1 MDVKRAL
8 QPLSP
13 DLQSLLRTGVA
24 LTSMVQCMEELVLN
38 SIDAGATCIAVR
50 VDMSR
55 FKVQVFDNGH
65 GIQKNDL
72 ETVAER
78 YYTSKCHTVS
88 DLDNLCY
95 FGYRGEAVASLREIS
110 AVLEIVSRTKVS
122 QVSYCKLFQ
131 NGSPLPVIEST
142 VPRPSVGTTITAHDL
157 FYNLPVRQKHIN
169 QNLELEKIRQKLE
182 AIALVQSSISL
193 SLRNDCTGQ
202 VILQTRK
209 TNSLLNT
216 FTRLFGAAKSRC
228 LCELKAENEYFKIH
242 AYFGKEGSSRKDHQF
257 VYVNKRV
264 VLKTDVSKLVSNLMG
279 KSLIVK
285 TKTPYAKALL
295 EDSPTKHVD
304 RYPIF
309 VILIECGL
317 TEYDITFEPAKTL
330 VQFKHWE
337 SLRESIEKLVQSFLV
352 KENLNLAKDPVS
364 PKDNSS
370 EKEVFEESPDISLVD
385 TSDIDRDIHT
395 NKIHAGMSSK
405 LVRRKKDFYHE
416 ENIGINSNSSSM
428 DTHEDNDD
436 ASISF
441 TNHKGD
447 SVEEDVEAS
456 QAVSLQTNTQGCSGV
471 ENSIVDV
478 EEGKCLVTS
487 EIENGDK
494 YEKAEA
500 QCDKNGQNGVVVN
513 FKTPSNINAERKDP
527 PRIHPRKVPESQL
540 EDDLEDNSQDFDEED
555 PFQFKM
561 TDSVA
566 EGEVPDTNTR
576 KNYICISTPHIS
588 PGGNSTLSAF
598 RKSLLS
604 SRNGGSGR
612 IEKMSLTEKLR
623 QRKSKEK
630 SSARKPHEKN
640 VRHSSVTGISDHV
653 PEKNCSSRTRTSLSS
668 FRKYLPQNQSSTVHD
683 TSVSDPTKDTS
694 CINHQHTGDKHTE
707 TVHINISKNDNKKA
721 QYQENARQR
730 HCLGSSVEKQESSWE
745 NQKSAI
751 STACHCYDSDMEKCE
766 THANGNMLYSTTGKS
781 LCSNNVDLCGDGSAI
796 NPSQRMVEDVH
807 MLIPISQSDLIFSG
821 NETTGGLDVHTR
833 TSGGL
838 DVHTRKRLNTDMAKT
853 TASKMS
859 RMIQNSVVFDSVKC
873 ANNGISLD
881 RLDSSQPKDKCFS
894 MYSDLEDLTIPVSLQ
909 KGFQL
914 KNDGGPSAEKEHSKS
929 GEEGKLVST
938 SCLSQIIPDSCE
950 TQTEKERDF
959 EHASKNCKPRN
970 EFEDFEIWPPRNN
983 LLKSSHNQGVSD
995 EKKEESFSQ
1004 LQSNSNIHLKDPFI
1018 MDINDYQERIQ
1029 NSSEKASKD
1038 SHCLFDVTHKTE
1050 NAPVKNMLDLE
1061 CNLFCDET
1069 LADLETSTRR
1079 VKDNRELTQ
1088 HEPEM
1093 EHFWHF
1099 DDSQEFIPT
1108 NLTFD
1113 SDFSKEIQEPS
1124 RRKLNLSLVDSIGF
1138 SFSSVSGNRSG
1149 ENTPNTPNSE
1159 LTIPKF
1165 EQRTCCSPTGSEGF
1179 SPNLNPDEELISTES
1194 TSSRDYPKT
1203 EDEGIEQKHIHSESQ
1218 ESFTLSRV
1226 LGEETEKT
1234 ENCDES
1240 QCSFESEEFSK
1251 WFSLGSNCSSCEE
1264 NSRAQSDDFVSVP
1277 NASLSQTQCVE
1288 NSSLLQQQNVNE
1300 NCDTDLQEK
1309 DNVTRQSEYSVT
1321 VNNNEKNLES
1331 KDEEKSN
1338 DKSGE
1343 NLSSAAHGSL
1353 CPSECVDTSPWSE
1366 VADGDLL
1373 NIDLGNEKLT
1383 GAELQK
1389 TWIKITDQKTG
1400 KDIFVN
1406 QNTGNTVTDENL
1418 IPDEDK
1424 QDDRSEETEQA
1435 SQCRRPVKKVTA
1447 SSPSTASS
1455 IRTMIEEHFDADDEM
1470 LSIKWKD
1477 KGLMES
1483 FKGRSVADLFKEWE
1497 NPVFPRPDLEVLNA
1511 ETQKER
1517 TYGASKAQRS
1527 LNPCTFTKDM
1537 LKDVEVLGQMDNKF
1551 IICVLKTENQFK
1563 GSGLLVVFDQHAAHE
1578 RVRLE
1583 QLTKDCYESDEGR
1596 QFKSCLLSS
1605 EEELKLTEED
1615 VRVMEAFRGEFQRIG
1630 ICFSKSKLSRHSVL
1644 IKEIPSCI
1652 TKKEEK
1658 QREGIVILNIL
1669 KNTITE
1675 HVQFLKST
1683 KGAKDH
1689 MPLTIHKLLCGLAC
1703 RGAIKFGDPLSKEE
1717 CMNLLVSLAQC
1728 HLPFQCAHGR
1738 PSVMPLISTD
1748 KLINK
1753 YTPRKPNLWKIAKKV
1768 QHK

>member
-1 MDVKRAL
+1 MFTMDDKRTL
-8 QPLSP
+8 QPLTP
-13 DLQSLLRTGVA
+13 DLRSLLRTGVA
-24 LTSMVQCMEELVLN
+24 LTSMVQCVEELVLN

-55 FKVQVFDNGH
+55 FKIQVFDNGH
-65 GIQKNDL
+65 GIQKKDL

-131 NGSPLPVIEST
+131 SGSPLPVIEST
-142 VPRPSVGTTITAHDL
+142 IPRPSVGTTITAHDL

-182 AIALVQSSISL
+182 AIALVQSNISL

-202 VILQTRK
+202 VVLQTQK

-216 FTRLFGAAKSRC
+216 FTRLFGTAKSRC
-228 LCELKAENEYFKIH
+228 LCKSEAENEYFKIH

-264 VLKTDVSKLVSNLMG
+264 VLKTDVSKLVNNLLG

-285 TKTPYAKALL
+285 AKTTYAKALL

-337 SLRESIEKLVQSFLV
+337 SLKESIEKLVQSFLV
-352 KENLNLAKDPVS
+352 KENLNITKDPVS

-370 EKEVFEESPDISLVD
+370 EKEVFEESPDISSVY
-385 TSDIDRDIHT
+385 TSDIGGDIHT

-405 LVRRKKDFYHE
+405 LVRRKKNFYHE
-416 ENIGINSNSSSM
+416 EDIGINSNSSSM
-428 DTHEDNDD
+428 DTHKNDD
-436 ASISF
+436 ASISS
-441 TNHKGD
+441 TNRKGD
-447 SVEEDVEAS
+447 SVEEGVEGS
-456 QAVSLQTNTQGCSGV
+456 QSVSLKTNTQECTDV
-471 ENSIVDV
+471 ENPILDV
-478 EEGKCLVTS
+478 EEGKYLVTS
-487 EIENGDK
+487 EIENGNEC
-494 YEKAEA
+494 EKTE
-500 QCDKNGQNGVVVN
+500 QQHNENGQDVATVK
-513 FKTPSNINAERKDP
+513 FKTPANVNTKRKDP
-527 PRIHPRKVPESQL
+527 PRIHPQKVPDSQVVDDM
-540 EDDLEDNSQDFDEED
+540 EDDSQDFDEED
-555 PFQFKM
+555 PFHFQRS
-561 TDSVA
+561 DSLA
-566 EGEVPDTNTR
+566 EGEIPDKNTR
-576 KNYICISTPHIS
+576 RNYICISTPHIS

-598 RKSLLS
+598 RKSLHS
-604 SRNGGSGR
+604 SRNGRNGR
-612 IEKMSLTEKLR
+612 IEKVSLTEKLR

-630 SSARKPHEKN
+630 SSTRKSHEKN
-640 VRHSSVTGISDHV
+640 VKHSSVTPVPSHV
-653 PEKNCSSRTRTSLSS
+653 PEKDCSLRSRTSLTS
-668 FRKYLPQNQSSTVHD
+668 FRKNLPQNQPSTVHGD
-683 TSVSDPTKDTS
+683 SVSDHTKNTTCDR
-694 CINHQHTGDKHTE
+694 HQHTGDIS
-707 TVHINISKNDNKKA
+707 TVIVHSSISKNANRKA
-721 QYQENARQR
+721 PDQETERQR
-730 HCLGSSVEKQESSWE
+730 LYCGSSEEKPANSSG

-751 STACHCYDSDMEKCE
+751 TITCQSYDSDVEKCE
-766 THANGNMLYSTTGKS
+766 THASGYVLPSTTDNSVS
-781 LCSNNVDLCGDGSAI
+781 LNNVNPCSDYSAKK
-796 NPSQRMVEDVH
+796 PSQRMEENVKALIPKAQSSDLMYNDNETSGIVKDAFDVH
-807 MLIPISQSDLIFSG
+807 A
-821 NETTGGLDVHTR
+821 
-833 TSGGL
+833 
-838 DVHTRKRLNTDMAKT
+838 RKRSNTDIAQT
-853 TASKMS
+853 TASKLS
-859 RMIQNSVVFDSVKC
+859 RMVQNSAVCESKKGV
-873 ANNGISLD
+873 NNDISLNK
-881 RLDSSQPKDKCFS
+881 LDSSQPMDKCFS
-894 MYSDLEDLTIPVSLQ
+894 MFSDLEDLTIPVSLQ

-914 KNDGGPSAEKEHSKS
+914 KNDSSSSADKEHNKN
-929 GEEGKLVST
+929 GTEGNLVST
-938 SCLSQIIPDSCE
+938 SSMLQIIPDSND
-950 TQTEKERDF
+950 TQTEEERVL
-959 EHASKNCKPRN
+959 EHASKNCKSRIN
-970 EFEDFEIWPPRNN
+970 LEDFEIRPRRNN
-983 LLKSSHNQGVSD
+983 FLKSTHSQGVSV
-995 EKKEESFSQ
+995 ENKEGPFSQ
-1004 LQSNSNIHLKDPFI
+1004 MHSNSNIHVKDPFI
-1018 MDINDYQERIQ
+1018 MDINDYQENTQ
-1029 NSSEKASKD
+1029 NNSEKATKD
-1038 SHCLFDVTHKTE
+1038 LHSLFDTTYRTD
-1050 NAPVKNMLDLE
+1050 NAPQENMSDSDF
-1061 CNLFCDET
+1061 NLFCDER
-1069 LADLETSTRR
+1069 LEDLETSPRR
-1079 VKDNRELTQ
+1079 VKNKRELM
-1088 HEPEM
+1088 HHKPET
-1093 EHFWHF
+1093 EDFWHF

-1113 SDFSKEIQEPS
+1113 SDFSEEIREPS
-1124 RRKLNLSLVDSIGF
+1124 KKKLNLSLVDSIGF
-1138 SFSSVSGNRSG
+1138 SFSSVNGNRSG
-1149 ENTPNTPNSE
+1149 ENTPTTPNSE

-1179 SPNLNPDEELISTES
+1179 SPNLNPDEDLTPAES
-1194 TSSRDYPKT
+1194 AIFTDNPRTKDGYN
-1203 EDEGIEQKHIHSESQ
+1203 EQKQIDSEIP
-1218 ESFTLSRV
+1218 ESLTLSRI
-1226 LGEETEKT
+1226 LREEADKT
-1234 ENCDES
+1234 GDCEES
-1240 QCSFESEEFSK
+1240 PCSFESEEFSK
-1251 WFSLGSNCSSCEE
+1251 WFSLESNCSSCEE
-1264 NSRAQSDDFVSVP
+1264 NSRAQNDDFVSVP
-1277 NASLSQTQCVE
+1277 NASLSQTQYGE
-1288 NSSLLQQQNVNE
+1288 NFSSLQSKNVNE
-1300 NCDTDLQEK
+1300 NGDTDLQKK
-1309 DNVTRQSEYSVT
+1309 DNMSLQKEHDITG
-1321 VNNNEKNLES
+1321 NNNEKNLES
-1331 KDEEKSN
+1331 KDQEESN
-1338 DKSGE
+1338 DKTGE
-1343 NLSSAAHGSL
+1343 NLISAAQGSEN
-1353 CPSECVDTSPWSE
+1353 PGECVDSSPWSE
-1366 VADGDLL
+1366 VADDDLL
-1373 NIDLGNEKLT
+1373 NIDLGSEKLT
-1383 GAELQK
+1383 GAEIQK

-1406 QNTGNTVTDENL
+1406 RHTGNTATDGNL

-1424 QDDRSEETEQA
+1424 QDDRSGETGQA
-1435 SQCRRPVKKVTA
+1435 SRSRRPVKRTTTT
-1447 SSPSTASS
+1447 SPSIFSS

-1470 LSIKWKD
+1470 LSVKWKD

-1483 FKGRSVADLFKEWE
+1483 FRGRSVADLFKEWE
-1497 NPVFPRPDLEVLNA
+1497 NPVFPRPDMEVLNA

-1551 IICVLKTENQFK
+1551 IICVLRTESQSH

-1583 QLTKDCYESDEGR
+1583 QLTKDCYENDEGR
-1596 QFKSCLLSS
+1596 QFKSCILSS

-1630 ICFSKSKLSRHSVL
+1630 ICFSKSKLSRDSVL

-1703 RGAIKFGDPLSKEE
+1703 RGAIKFGDPLTKEE
-1717 CMNLLVSLAQC
+1717 CRKLLVSLAQC

-1738 PSVMPLISTD
+1738 PSVMPLILMD

-1753 YTPRKPNLWKIAKKV
+1753 YTPRRPNLWKIAKKM